1 MKMTDCWATAIHAID
16 ELENAR
22 TAQGAWHTLATV
34 AAAHGFTSVAAF
46 AVDGGDAAPALYANL
61 PFDRLEALRQALT
74 PVAAAAFDARHSLC
88 SADASSL
95 SVEQRK
101 FVAAATKVLGGGEA
115 LLSAVAAGGRKGF
128 VVLAGREPLML
139 PIVRSS
145 LHLLAELCFAHAIA
159 LESKAL
165 RRDQSVLSPRE
176 TECLRLSA
184 RGKTDGEIGRTL
196 GISPRTAR
204 FHIENVKKKLGVAT
218 RVQAVAEAL
227 RLKAIAA

>member
-1 MKMTDCWATAIHAID
+1 MTDCWATTIRAID

-22 TAQGAWHTLATV
+22 TAQGAWSVLATV
-34 AAAHGFTSVAAF
+34 AAAYGFTSVAAF
-46 AVDGGDAAPALYANL
+46 ALDSGGAAPLYANV
-61 PFDRLEALRQALT
+61 PSERLEAVRQAAA
-74 PVAAAAFDARHSLC
+74 PFAAAAFDARHALS
-88 SADASSL
+88 SAEGSGLTA
-95 SVEQRK
+95 EQRA
-101 FVAAATKVLGGGEA
+101 FVAAATKALGEREAVL
-115 LLSAVAAGGRKGF
+115 LAVAAGGQQAF

-139 PIVRSS
+139 PLIRSS
-145 LHLLAELCFAHAIA
+145 LHLSAELAFAHAIA
-159 LESKAL
+159 LETKRFQRA
-165 RRDQSVLSPRE
+165 QSVLSPRE

-184 RGKTDGEIGRTL
+184 RGKTDIEIGRTL